1 MNIKPSYLYSLVA
14 AALLQV
20 VGWFLV
26 FQVTSRMK
34 MYTCEGL
41 RNAKQCW
48 EYGNRPFGI
57 AVIIISLVFA
67 AVILREAKKEQPPS

>member
-41 RNAKQCW
+41 RNYKPCW